1 MTQVDPMSYVGERV
15 QNSFFFAHTD
25 YEEVHKL
32 IMSFGNKRTTLN
44 NIPIIVLKKVSHV
57 LTPLIV
63 TLFNESATEGIFP
76 EKLKLGRVIPL
87 HKNGPQDLVEN
98 FRPITTLSIF
108 SKIFEKLVHKR
119 MTSFI
124 MKYNLLSDNQF
135 GFTAGKSTSDAILKF
150 LDNAYDSLNNNNYLL
165 TIYLDFSRAFD
176 TISHD
181 ILLRKL
187 EHYGFRNEIHS
198 WFKSFLCNRKQFVS
212 IGETE
217 SDIIETTLG
226 VPQGSTLGP
235 LAFLIYIN
243 DMHNCLPNM
252 KIIHFADD
260 STMFMHYKKN
270 NDCSSTVNDDLMALD
285 SWLSANR
292 LFLNIKKKTNI

>member
-1 MTQVDPMSYVGERV
+1 MSVSGFKTL
-15 QNSFFFAHTD
+15 FFFAHTD

-57 LTPLIV
+57 LAPLIV

-181 ILLRKL
+181 IL
-187 EHYGFRNEIHS
+187 
-198 WFKSFLCNRKQFVS
+198 
-212 IGETE
+212 
-217 SDIIETTLG
+217 
-226 VPQGSTLGP
+226 
-235 LAFLIYIN
+235 
-243 DMHNCLPNM
+243 
-252 KIIHFADD
+252 
-260 STMFMHYKKN
+260 
-270 NDCSSTVNDDLMALD
+270 
-285 SWLSANR
+285 
-292 LFLNIKKKTNI
+292 